1 MTSLK
6 IVETDRH
13 KTLIRFLLRRK
24 IVATVVGVLLL
35 GAVTALA
42 LHRTAGSKLP
52 TAEVKRGEF
61 VDYVQIRGEIKAL
74 NSVQLAAPS
83 IAGDL
88 QIVKLVPTGTMV
100 KAGDV
105 VVQFDATTLKNT
117 LEQKQSELKSAE
129 ADIEHS
135 RAENRLTQEQQNTDV
150 LQGRYDVDRAK
161 LDTSQQEILSEI
173 EGAKTRLKL
182 TDAEQKYKELEVKNT
197 SIKNSGLAEIES
209 KKLKRDKALFDVRLA
224 ERQIA
229 SLSLR
234 APADG
239 MVTIMPNFRARNWV
253 SGGAA
258 PDFKE
263 GDRAW
268 TGAVIAELPDLSV
281 VRVSARVDEA
291 DRGRLNTKQTATVR
305 IDAIADKEFR
315 ATVADISPLAKLD
328 YSSWPFTKNFDIAIQ
343 ILDPDARIRPGMSA
357 SGRIA
362 VEKIENGILVPTE
375 AVFEKN
381 GGSVAYVLHGGKFEE
396 RPVQVARRSKTQ
408 LLIASGLQPGEKVA
422 TKDPTQEKPAQ

>member
-1 MTSLK
+1 MK
-6 IVETDRH
+6 DRALVRFFLRW
-13 KTLIRFLLRRK
+13 KGMATLVAAGFLM
-24 IVATVVGVLLL
+24 VAI
-35 GAVTALA
+35 GAVA
-42 LHRTAGSKLP
+42 LHRTVAPRVP
-52 TAEVKRGEF
+52 TADVKRGEF

-74 NSVQLAAPS
+74 RSVQLTAPS

-105 VVQFDATTLKNT
+105 VVQFDTSTLANT
-117 LEQKQSELKSAE
+117 LAQKQSELKSAE

-135 RAENRLTQEQQNTDV
+135 RAENRLTQEQQATDV

-173 EGAKTRLKL
+173 DGAKTRLKL
-182 TDAEQKYKELEVKNT
+182 TDAEQKFKELQQKDKST
-197 SIKNSGLAEIES
+197 KASGDAEIES
-209 KKLKRDKALFDVRLA
+209 KKLKRDKALFDVRVT

-229 SLSLR
+229 SLTLR

-239 MVTIMPNFRARNWV
+239 MATIMPNFRARNWM
-253 SGGAA
+253 SGGST

-268 TGAVIAELPDLSV
+268 GGAVVAELPDLSV
-281 VRVSARVDEA
+281 VRASARVDEG
-291 DRGRLNTKQTATVR
+291 DRGRLNPAQTATVR

-315 ATVADISPLAKLD
+315 ATVAEISPLAKID

-343 ILDPDARIRPGMSA
+343 ILDADQRIRPGMSA
-357 SGRIA
+357 GGRIA
-362 VEKIENGILVPTE
+362 VEKIADGILVPPE

-381 GGSVAYVLHGGKFEE
+381 GASVAYVLRGSQFEE
-396 RPVQVARRSKTQ
+396 RTVQVVRRSKAE
-408 LLIASGLQPGEKVA
+408 LLIGSGLQAGEKVA
-422 TKDPTQEKPAQ
+422 LKDPTQEKQPAQ

>member
-1 MTSLK
+1 MKDFAL
-6 IVETDRH
+6 V
-13 KTLIRFLLRRK
+13 RFFLRRK
-24 IVATVVGVLLL
+24 GLTALVAAGFLLVAV
-35 GAVTALA
+35 GAVA
-42 LHRTAGSKLP
+42 LHQTAAP
-52 TAEVKRGEF
+52 RVATAEVQRGEF

-74 NSVQLAAPS
+74 QSVQLTAPS
-83 IAGDL
+83 IPGDL

-105 VVQFDATTLKNT
+105 VVQFDTSNLQRT

-135 RAENRLTQEQQNTDV
+135 RAENRLTQEQQATDV

-173 EGAKTRLKL
+173 DGAKTRLKL
-182 TDAEQKYKELEVKNT
+182 TDAEQKFKELQQKDKST
-197 SIKNSGLAEIES
+197 KASGDAEIES
-209 KKLKRDKALFDVRLA
+209 KKLKRNKALFDVKMA

-229 SLSLR
+229 SLTLH

-239 MVTIMPNFRARNWV
+239 MVTIMPNFRARNWTT
-253 SGGAA
+253 GGST

-268 TGAVIAELPDLSV
+268 SGAVVAELPDLSV
-281 VRVSARVDEA
+281 VRASARVDES
-291 DRGRLNTKQTATVR
+291 DRGRLNTAQTATVR
-305 IDAIADKEFR
+305 IDAIADKEFK

-328 YSSWPFTKNFDIAIQ
+328 YSSWPFTKNFDIALQ
-343 ILDPDARIRPGMSA
+343 ILDADTRIRPGMSA

-362 VEKIENGILVPTE
+362 VEKVANGILVPPE

-381 GGSVAYVLHGGKFEE
+381 GGSVAYVLHGSKFDE
-396 RPVQVARRSKTQ
+396 RQVQVARRSKGQ
-408 LLIASGLQPGEKVA
+408 LLIGGGLQPGEKVA
-422 TKDPTQEKPAQ
+422 LKDPTQEKQAGR

>member
-1 MTSLK
+1 MKDLA
-6 IVETDRH
+6 
-13 KTLIRFLLRRK
+13 LIRFFLRRK
-24 IVATVVGVLLL
+24 GMATLVAAGFLMVAI
-35 GAVTALA
+35 GAVA
-42 LHRTAGSKLP
+42 LHRTAAP
-52 TAEVKRGEF
+52 RVPIADVKRGEF

-74 NSVQLAAPS
+74 RSVQLTAPS

-105 VVQFDATTLKNT
+105 VVQFDMSTLKNT

-135 RAENRLTQEQQNTDV
+135 RAENRLSQEQQATDV

-173 EGAKTRLKL
+173 DGAKTRLKL
-182 TDAEQKYKELEVKNT
+182 TDAEQKFKELQQKDT
-197 SIKNSGLAEIES
+197 STKASGDAEIES
-209 KKLKRDKALFDVRLA
+209 KKLKRDKALFDVRVT

-229 SLSLR
+229 SLTLR

-239 MVTIMPNFRARNWV
+239 MVTIMPNFRARNWMT
-253 SGGAA
+253 GGST

-268 TGAVIAELPDLSV
+268 GGAVVAELPDLSV
-281 VRVSARVDEA
+281 VRASARVDEG
-291 DRGRLNTKQTATVR
+291 DRGRLNPAQTATVR
-305 IDAIADKEFR
+305 IDAIADKEFQ
-315 ATVADISPLAKLD
+315 ATVAEISPLAKID
-328 YSSWPFTKNFDIAIQ
+328 YSSWPFTKNFDIALQ
-343 ILDPDARIRPGMSA
+343 IVDADTRIRPGMSA

-362 VEKIENGILVPTE
+362 VEKIANGILVPPE
-375 AVFEKN
+375 AIFEKN
-381 GGSVAYVLHGGKFEE
+381 GGSVAYVLHGSQFEE
-396 RPVQVARRSKTQ
+396 RPVQVARRSKAE
-408 LLIASGLQPGEKVA
+408 LLIGSGLQAGEKVA
-422 TKDPTQEKPAQ
+422 LKDPTQEKQQGQAQ

>member
-1 MTSLK
+1 MRNAA
-6 IVETDRH
+6 IVRFFLHH
-13 KTLIRFLLRRK
+13 KVLAVLAASGFLL
-24 IVATVVGVLLL
+24 GGL
-35 GAVTALA
+35 GAVA
-42 LHRTAGSKLP
+42 LHRTAAPSVPL
-52 TAEVKRGEF
+52 AEVKRGEF

-74 NSVQLAAPS
+74 HSVQLTAPS

-105 VVQFDATTLKNT
+105 VVQFDASNLQRT

-135 RAENRLTQEQQNTDV
+135 RAENRLTQEQQSTDV

-182 TDAEQKYKELEVKNT
+182 TDAEQRFKELQQKDKSTKV
-197 SIKNSGLAEIES
+197 SGEAEIAS
-209 KKLKRDKALFDVRLA
+209 KKLKRDKALFDVRVA

-239 MVTIMPNFRARNWV
+239 MVSIMPNFRARNWI
-253 SGGAA
+253 SGGSA

-268 TGAVIAELPDLSV
+268 SGAVVAELPDLSV
-281 VRVSARVDEA
+281 VRASARVDEG
-291 DRGRLNTKQTATVR
+291 DRGRLNPAQTATVR
-305 IDAIADKEFR
+305 IDAIADREFR

-328 YSSWPFTKNFDIAIQ
+328 YSSWPFTKNFDIALQ
-343 ILDPDARIRPGMSA
+343 ILEPDPRIRPGMSA

-362 VEKIENGILVPTE
+362 VEKVANGILVPPE

-381 GGSVAYVLHGGKFEE
+381 GGSVAYVLRGSRFEE
-396 RPVQVARRSKTQ
+396 VPVQVARRGKGQ
-408 LLIASGLQPGEKVA
+408 LLIGAGLQGGEKVA
-422 TKDPTQEKPAQ
+422 LNDPTQEKRQAQ

>member
-1 MTSLK
+1 MDSAN
-6 IVETDRH
+6 H
-13 KTLIRFLLRRK
+13 KTVLEFLLRHK
-24 IVATVVGVLLL
+24 IVVTVAGVLLL
-35 GAVTALA
+35 GAVTAVA
-42 LHRTAGSKLP
+42 LHRTAAPKFP

-135 RAENRLTQEQQNTDV
+135 RAENRLTQEQQATDV

-173 EGAKTRLKL
+173 EGEKTRLKL

-253 SGGAA
+253 TGGAA

-268 TGAVIAELPDLSV
+268 TGAVIAEMPDLSV

-291 DRGRLNTKQTATVR
+291 DRGRLNTGQTATVR

-362 VEKIENGILVPTE
+362 VEKIENGILIPAE

-408 LLIASGLQPGEKVA
+408 LLIASGLQPGETVA

>member
-1 MTSLK
+1 MKDL
-6 IVETDRH
+6 
-13 KTLIRFLLRRK
+13 TLVRFFLRRK
-24 IVATVVGVLLL
+24 GIATLVAAGFLMVAI
-35 GAVTALA
+35 GAVA
-42 LHRTAGSKLP
+42 LHRTGVQGVPMAD
-52 TAEVKRGEF
+52 VKRGEF

-74 NSVQLAAPS
+74 RSVQLTAPS

-105 VVQFDATTLKNT
+105 VVQFDMSTLKNT

-135 RAENRLTQEQQNTDV
+135 RAENRLSQEQQATDV

-173 EGAKTRLKL
+173 DGAKTRLKL
-182 TDAEQKYKELEVKNT
+182 TDAEQKFKELQQKDT
-197 SIKNSGLAEIES
+197 STKASGDAEIES
-209 KKLKRDKALFDVRLA
+209 KKLKRDKALFDVRVT

-229 SLSLR
+229 SLTLR

-239 MVTIMPNFRARNWV
+239 MVTIMPNFRARNWMT
-253 SGGAA
+253 GGST

-268 TGAVIAELPDLSV
+268 GGAVVAELPDLSV
-281 VRVSARVDEA
+281 VRASARVDEG
-291 DRGRLNTKQTATVR
+291 DRGRLNPAQTATVR
-305 IDAIADKEFR
+305 IDAIADKEFQ
-315 ATVADISPLAKLD
+315 ATVAEISPLAKID
-328 YSSWPFTKNFDIAIQ
+328 YSSWPFTKNFDIALQ
-343 ILDPDARIRPGMSA
+343 ILDADTRIRPGMSA

-362 VEKIENGILVPTE
+362 VEKIANGILVPPE

-381 GGSVAYVLHGGKFEE
+381 GGSVAYVLHRSQFEE
-396 RPVQVARRSKTQ
+396 RPVQVARRSKGE
-408 LLIASGLQPGEKVA
+408 LLIGSGLQAGEKVA
-422 TKDPTQEKPAQ
+422 LKDPTQEKQQGQAQ

>member
-1 MTSLK
+1 MK
-6 IVETDRH
+6 DVAIV
-13 KTLIRFLLRRK
+13 RFLLRHK
-24 IVATVVGVLLL
+24 ALAVLAACGFLL
-35 GAVTALA
+35 GGVGAVA
-42 LHRTAGSKLP
+42 LHRTGAPGVP
-52 TAEVKRGEF
+52 TAEAKRGDF

-74 NSVQLAAPS
+74 HSVQLAAPS

-88 QIVKLVPTGTMV
+88 QIVKLVPTGTLV

-105 VVQFDATTLKNT
+105 VVQFDASNLQRT

-129 ADIEHS
+129 ADIERS
-135 RAENRLTQEQQNTDV
+135 RAENRLTQEQQATDV
-150 LQGRYDVDRAK
+150 LQGRYDVDRAR

-182 TDAEQKYKELEVKNT
+182 TDAEQRFKELQQKDKST
-197 SIKNSGLAEIES
+197 QASGDAEIAS

-229 SLSLR
+229 SLTLR

-239 MVTIMPNFRARNWV
+239 MVSIMPNFRARNWM
-253 SGGAA
+253 SGGSA

-268 TGAVIAELPDLSV
+268 TGAVVAELPDLSV
-281 VRVSARVDEA
+281 VRASARVDEG
-291 DRGRLNTKQTATVR
+291 DRGRLNPAQTASVR

-328 YSSWPFTKNFDIAIQ
+328 YSSWPFTKNFDIALQ
-343 ILDPDARIRPGMSA
+343 ILDADPRIRPGMSA

-362 VEKIENGILVPTE
+362 VEKVANGILVSPD

-381 GGSVAYVLHGGKFEE
+381 GGSVAYVWRGSRFQEV
-396 RPVQVARRSKTQ
+396 PVQVARRGKGQ
-408 LLIASGLQPGEKVA
+408 LLIGAGLQAGEKVA
-422 TKDPTQEKPAQ
+422 LKDPTQEKPQGQ